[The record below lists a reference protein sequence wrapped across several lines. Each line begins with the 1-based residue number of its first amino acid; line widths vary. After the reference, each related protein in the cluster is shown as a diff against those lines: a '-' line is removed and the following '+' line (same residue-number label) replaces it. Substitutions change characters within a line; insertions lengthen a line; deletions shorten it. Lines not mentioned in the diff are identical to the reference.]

1 MGSGFEQVDSTRL
14 GRPRDQS
21 LTARRTDEILAAAA
35 TLFARRGYSNTTTQ
49 ELADLLQVG
58 KGTIYRYF
66 PTKEDLFLAT
76 VDRLMQQLTAAIDT
90 STEAIEEPVQRIQ
103 AAVLAYLTFFAEHP
117 EATELLIQE
126 RAQFKD
132 RQQPTYFV
140 YRAADFKRRREQVQA
155 MADAGRLR
163 DMPAERMME
172 VIGDVL
178 YGTMFTNYF
187 TGRHRSPEEQA
198 RDILE
203 VLLLGIL
210 SDSERQ
216 QFPAPPGDAP
226 SGPPPFG

>member
-1 MGSGFEQVDSTRL
+1 MGLEVEQPESIKL
-14 GRPRDQS
+14 GRPRDES
-21 LTARRTDEILAAAA
+21 LTARRKDEILAAAA

-76 VDRLMQQLTAAIDT
+76 VDRLMQQLQAAIDT
-90 STEAIEEPVQRIQ
+90 STEAIEDPVQRIQ

-132 RQQPTYFV
+132 RQQPTYFA
-140 YRAADFKRRREQVQA
+140 YRAANIKRRREQMQA
-155 MADAGRLR
+155 MAAAGRLR
-163 DMPAERMME
+163 EMPVEKMME

-203 VLLLGIL
+203 VLFLGIL

-216 QFPAPPGDAP
+216 RLQTTPTD
-226 SGPPPFG
+226 GPR